1 MVLDKTAL
9 MIHPRTML
17 LRSLVASG
25 VLVGFAAGSGA
36 LDIPVQGAQ
45 MSLRASGSEPAR
57 RVATLRLH
65 DPAIGTPLPDP
76 RSGAGLVL
84 SGGVASGQCR
94 VELALDPAK
103 WQAIGGDGPR
113 RGYRYLDDTPAS
125 HGVRRIVLRPE
136 EISLRARGADWPCD
150 LAATEQ
156 RVPVSVEL
164 RAADVRYCAAFGGVV
179 AHNER
184 GRMYAYSAPA
194 PAACP
199 KSDLT
204 VADLNILHGMF
215 CPGGTRCRLSDRID
229 LLFQWIARVGCP
241 DVVTL
246 QEIARQIPPVIA
258 PHLTTACPFPYQQ
271 VYMRTTFGTD
281 DEMILSRYPVVTQ
294 EVQSLYPQ
302 FRSVLHARIDHPIGP
317 LDVFS
322 THLASSSDGAQ
333 NPCSAPGCPAECIA
347 AGADNVRQ
355 CQGVQV
361 ARFVAARHD
370 VATPAVLTGDFNES
384 PGTFV
389 YDQFVARGW
398 TDTYLA
404 AGNPEC
410 DPATGIGCTS
420 GRQDANLSQLES
432 PASNEDERIDY
443 ILLVPPAAGALCAA
457 SIDSAADADGDG
469 IATGIFA
476 GEPNPFAPTCGPSP
490 APICWPSDHEGMQ
503 LDLNCD

>member
-1 MVLDKTAL
+1 VVLDKTAF
-9 MIHPRTML
+9 MAHPRTTL

-25 VLVGFAAGSGA
+25 ALAGFAAGSGA

-45 MSLRASGSEPAR
+45 LSMRASESEPAR
-57 RVATLRLH
+57 RVATLRLR
-65 DPAIGTPLPDP
+65 DPAIDAPLPDP
-76 RSGAGLVL
+76 RTGAGLVL

-103 WQAIGGDGPR
+103 WQAIGGDGPH
-113 RGYRYLDDTPAS
+113 RGYRYLDHTPAS

-150 LAATEQ
+150 LAALAQ
-156 RVPVSVEL
+156 RLPVSMEL
-164 RAADVRYCAAFGGVV
+164 RAANVRYCAAFGGVV
-179 AHNER
+179 AHNEP
-184 GRMYAYSAPA
+184 GRVYAHAAPA

-204 VADLNILHGMF
+204 VADMNIL
-215 CPGGTRCRLSDRID
+215 LSDRID

-246 QEIARQIPPVIA
+246 QEIARQIPPLIA

-271 VYMRTTFGTD
+271 VYMRTTIGTD

-294 EVQSLYPQ
+294 EVQPLYPQ

-333 NPCSAPGCPAECIA
+333 NPCAAPSCPAECVA
-347 AGADNVRQ
+347 AGAANVRQ

-361 ARFVAARHD
+361 SRFVEARHD

-389 YDQFVARGW
+389 YDQFVERGW

-432 PASNEDERIDY
+432 PASNENERIDY
-443 ILLVPPAAGALCAA
+443 IFLVPPAAGALCAA
-457 SIDSAADADGDG
+457 RIDSAADADGDG
-469 IATGIFA
+469 MATGIFA

-490 APICWPSDHEGMQ
+490 APICWPSDHEGVQ
-503 LDLNCD
+503 LDLNCE